1 MGGIIL
7 SPADADVTEVA
18 LVLRKFFPRFRTGTC
33 RARICSLYAFVGAD
47 RTLDS
52 LFLWRE
58 RIAGGCA
65 MSEYSVYTITDD
77 DRRFPN
83 RAPSFT
89 APMTM
94 KLFGRQCN
102 G

>member
-1 MGGIIL
+1 
-7 SPADADVTEVA
+7 
-18 LVLRKFFPRFRTGTC
+18 
-33 RARICSLYAFVGAD
+33 
-47 RTLDS
+47 
-52 LFLWRE
+52 
-58 RIAGGCA
+58 
-65 MSEYSVYTITDD
+65 MSEYSIYTITDD
-77 DRRFPN
+77 DGSFPN